1 MTTSRGPASRA
12 TAVRTRSRT
21 WRWTLFFVAASTAGL
36 VAAPALV
43 ASSVGAV
50 TSSGPC
56 SSASIGLAISTDQ
69 ARYGPGTPVKL
80 SASIRNTSSR
90 SCTVAVGPTSPTF
103 SVRTSHGVVVWT
115 SCGGEGGFSACAQY
129 LVLRT
134 LEPGTAVGVG
144 ATWDQRSGTPLRR
157 VAVGTYR
164 ASVGFA
170 RGGAS
175 RSVAFQIV
183 TAARPRTIVVNEIQ
197 SGRHYV
203 LHRGDH
209 LIVRLASSSIY
220 AWSAPASSNEVVL
233 VRIGSTAGASASAT
247 FVARAPGQAEV
258 SAVDTPTCYPECLP
272 PSRLFSVSVRV
283 LA

>member
-1 MTTSRGPASRA
+1 
-12 TAVRTRSRT
+12 
-21 WRWTLFFVAASTAGL
+21 LVAASTAGL

-50 TSSGPC
+50 TSSAPC
-56 SSASIGLAISTDQ
+56 SSTSISLAVSTDQ

-80 SASIRNTSSR
+80 SASIRNTSPR

-103 SVRTSHGVVVWT
+103 SVRTSQGGVVWS

-134 LEPGTAVGVG
+134 LAPGTAVRVG
-144 ATWDQRSGTPLRR
+144 TTWDQRSGTPLRR

-164 ASVGFA
+164 ASVGFT
-170 RGGAS
+170 RGGVS

-183 TAARPRTIVVNEIQ
+183 TAARPRTLVVDQTQ
-197 SGRHYV
+197 SGGHYV

-209 LIVRLASSSIY
+209 LIVRLASSSLY
-220 AWSAPASSNEVVL
+220 AWSAPTSSNEVVL
-233 VRIGSTAGASASAT
+233 VRIGATAGASASAT
-247 FVARAPGQAEV
+247 FVAKAPGQAEV
-258 SAVDTPTCYPECLP
+258 NAVDTPTCYPQCLP
-272 PSRLFSVSVRV
+272 PSRLFNVSVRV
-283 LA
+283 EA

>member
-12 TAVRTRSRT
+12 TAVRPRRRT
-21 WRWTLFFVAASTAGL
+21 WRWTLIFVGASTAGL
-36 VAAPALV
+36 VAAPAMV

-56 SSASIGLAISTDQ
+56 SLTSIGLAISTDQ
-69 ARYGPGTPVKL
+69 ARYGPGAHVKL

-103 SVRTSHGVVVWT
+103 SVRTSQGVVLWT
-115 SCGGEGGFSACAQY
+115 SCGGGVGFSACVQY

-134 LEPGTAVGVG
+134 LAPGTAVRVG

-170 RGGAS
+170 RGGVS

-183 TAARPRTIVVNEIQ
+183 TAARPRTLVVDQNQ
-197 SGRHYV
+197 SGGHYV

-209 LIVRLASSSIY
+209 LIVRLASSSLY
-220 AWSAPASSNEVVL
+220 AWSAPTSSNDVVL
-233 VRIGSTAGASASAT
+233 VRIGATAGASASAT
-247 FVARAPGQAEV
+247 FVAKAPGQAEV
-258 SAVDTPTCYPECLP
+258 NAVDTPTCYPQCLP
-272 PSRLFSVSVRV
+272 PSRLFTVSVRV
-283 LA
+283 EA